1 MPRHEKKE
9 HQQLSP
15 VKKRVKESSPP
26 HQQRYQRA
34 AHVSPQYHAHH
45 NCNYGNGS
53 GYSASA
59 GSVVASSAAS
69 ASSESRCNI
78 IISQTILIFI

>member
-1 MPRHEKKE
+1 MFYLTFCFSKGNSYRVPRHEKKE

-34 AHVSPQYHAHH
+34 AQCAARWYRCWWGGELSFTRFFTGD
-45 NCNYGNGS
+45 NCWCSFFSWRGT
-53 GYSASA
+53 
-59 GSVVASSAAS
+59 
-69 ASSESRCNI
+69 R
-78 IISQTILIFI
+78 

>member
-1 MPRHEKKE
+1 VPRHEKKE

-26 HQQRYQRA
+26 HQQRYQRT
-34 AHVSPQYHAHH
+34 AHVSPQYHTHH
-45 NCNYGNGS
+45 NCNYGNGG

-69 ASSESRCNI
+69 ASSECRWNI
-78 IISQTILIFI
+78 RLSQTIHISI